1 MTLTTMDEIDPR
13 QSRARIVADTNAA
26 RRRIERDLHDGPQQ
40 HLVAMAVKL
49 LLAEQAV
56 DTDPAG
62 AKAML
67 EELRREMQAT
77 VQQLRDLAYGIYPP
91 LLADRGLGEALA
103 AAAGRAGVEV
113 DLTVAGDGNRRY
125 PPELEAAVYFNCL
138 EAMQGARGPLSVWV
152 GEQDGVLMFEVH
164 GPVAEEA
171 VVTVVTDRT
180 DTLGGT
186 VTAARDGSDL
196 HLYASLPL
204 R

>member
-1 MTLTTMDEIDPR
+1 MTPTTMEEIDLR
-13 QSRARIVADTNAA
+13 QSRARIVAASIAT

-67 EELRREMQAT
+67 RELRREMQAT
-77 VQQLRDLAYGIYPP
+77 VQQLRDLGYAIYPP

-103 AAAGRAGVEV
+103 AAAGRAAVEV
-113 DLTVAGDGNRRY
+113 DLSVAGDGNRRY
-125 PPELEAAVYFNCL
+125 PAEVEAAVYFSCL
-138 EAMQGARGPLSVWV
+138 EAMQGAQGPLSLWV
-152 GEQDGVLMFEVH
+152 GEQDGRLMFEVH
-164 GPVAEEA
+164 GPVVAEGF
-171 VVTVVTDRT
+171 VTVVTDRT

-186 VTAARDGSDL
+186 VTVRREDSDV